1 MDAADQIFIFLVC
14 VLVGVT
20 SGVVYEIFYIVRKI
34 SGDKEAVAI
43 VFDAAFFLVF
53 AAMSVFSAVLFSFPN
68 FRVYM
73 FLGNIFGLLLYLKSV
88 HILVAFLLKVCYN
101 RARKVIKRRKITK
114 NEKKK
119 EVNPT

>member
-1 MDAADQIFIFLVC
+1 MDAANQIFIFLVC

-101 RARKVIKRRKITK
+101 KAGKAIKRRKITK

-119 EVNPT
+119 EVNLT